1 MKHTNKITNSNLTF
15 THMKTKLQ
23 NWNVEE
29 NWLQDIPIAYDNK
42 LNVKINNVLQKQ
54 LLHYVQD
61 NFLNSELK
69 EIIQNLWKEKTY
81 NLA

>member
-1 MKHTNKITNSNLTF
+1 MKSKF
-15 THMKTKLQ
+15 Q
-23 NWNVEE
+23 NCNVNE
-29 NWLQDIPIAYDNK
+29 NWIQDIPVAYDNK
-42 LNVKINNVLQKQ
+42 LNIKINNVVQKQ

-81 NLA
+81 SLA

>member
-1 MKHTNKITNSNLTF
+1 
-15 THMKTKLQ
+15 MKTKLQ

-29 NWLQDIPIAYDNK
+29 NWLQDIPVAYDNK
-42 LNVKINNVLQKQ
+42 LNLKINNVAQKQ

-61 NFLNSELK
+61 NFLTKELK

-81 NLA
+81 SLA